1 MFKKFKKFF
10 EHSKPSPI
18 GTYRIDVLSLPE
30 ECDWEKHLPIE
41 IRYLFSKH
49 PEYKEKIRT
58 ILSNGKAI
66 GIRTVLRTPENILK
80 AVHTI
85 SVHSQ
90 RNYILNWLPQLL
102 REATFPHF
110 IPEDY
115 EKARKHS
122 Y

>member
-1 MFKKFKKFF
+1 
-10 EHSKPSPI
+10 
-18 GTYRIDVLSLPE
+18 
-30 ECDWEKHLPIE
+30 
-41 IRYLFSKH
+41 
-49 PEYKEKIRT
+49 
-58 ILSNGKAI
+58 LSNGKAI

-115 EKARKHS
+115 EKARKHTEDLDQAAKVIALDRLQFKKFVLIDEENLGDYLRQRS
-122 Y
+122 VCN